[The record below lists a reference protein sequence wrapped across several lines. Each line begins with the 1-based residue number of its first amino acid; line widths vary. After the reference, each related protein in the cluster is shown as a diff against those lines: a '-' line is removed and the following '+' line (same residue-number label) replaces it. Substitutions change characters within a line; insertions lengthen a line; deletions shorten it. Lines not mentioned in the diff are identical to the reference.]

1 MVIDFY
7 ISLMLMK
14 QKGFTF
20 LVNPFFDYKLK
31 LSKNRPIKLC

>member
-1 MVIDFY
+1 
-7 ISLMLMK
+7 MK

-20 LVNPFFDYKLK
+20 LVNPFFDYILK

>member
-1 MVIDFY
+1 
-7 ISLMLMK
+7 MK

-31 LSKNRPIKLC
+31 LSKNRPIKLCSLKLVAFRFK

>member
-1 MVIDFY
+1 
-7 ISLMLMK
+7 MLMK

-31 LSKNRPIKLC
+31 LSKKRPLQLC